1 MRDNEVTEALN
12 KYLEGSTIIT
22 SKMTESNIEGGF
34 SITFKKDNKIGIVVF
49 GYTELGEWIEWLYFD
64 GNDIIISDYYG
75 DSLKKEFKDIISE

>member
-1 MRDNEVTEALN
+1 MRDNEMTGILN

-34 SITFKKDNKIGIVVF
+34 SIVFKKDNKIGIIVF

-64 GNDIIISDYYG
+64 GNDIIMSDYYG
-75 DSLKKEFKDIISE
+75 DNLKKEFKNIISE